1 MMLHISFLPLCLCYL
16 QPGVFGVDINEMKS
30 VSVKMGESVN
40 LHTDDELQSYFSIE
54 WWFGGSRIA
63 RIKRGILDS
72 PQYKDERFTDRLK
85 LDNQTGSLTIINTR
99 RTDEGVYELTIT
111 TDNEESTR
119 RFNLTVNAHPSTIT
133 SQNPPSSESATGV
146 FGVDEVSVKEGNS
159 VTLHTH
165 LQIKRDEESV
175 WSFNKTWIAKV
186 IEDKLAYNEDG
197 EFQNRLKLDHQT
209 GSLTITNTRTTDSGV
224 YIFTT
229 IIDNKQLTRRFSVT
243 VYAYSSTTITS
254 HPNPPSAETATD
266 CNLCF
271 DSPEAVIRLVVTVLM
286 GVAALAAVV
295 VLVYDIKTRR
305 EEERFST
312 SFRD

>member
-1 MMLHISFLPLCLCYL
+1 MRKSFFNNLRLFRHINLRLLILSPAVEDDVAHFFP
-16 QPGVFGVDINEMKS
+16 PSVFVLS
-30 VSVKMGESVN
+30 AAC
-40 LHTDDELQSYFSIE
+40 IE

-119 RFNLTVNAHPSTIT
+119 RFNLTVN
-133 SQNPPSSESATGV
+133 GV

>member
-243 VYAYSSTTITS
+243 VY
-254 HPNPPSAETATD
+254 D

>member
-1 MMLHISFLPLCLCYL
+1 MRKSFFNNLRLFRHINLRLLILSPAVEDDVAHFFP
-16 QPGVFGVDINEMKS
+16 PSVFVLS
-30 VSVKMGESVN
+30 AAC
-40 LHTDDELQSYFSIE
+40 IE

-243 VYAYSSTTITS
+243 VY
-254 HPNPPSAETATD
+254 D

>member
-119 RFNLTVNAHPSTIT
+119 RFNLTVN
-133 SQNPPSSESATGV
+133 GV

-243 VYAYSSTTITS
+243 VY
-254 HPNPPSAETATD
+254 D